1 MTEFTDAVRDDT
13 SLLIAIAGA
22 SGSGKTYS
30 ALKMATGL
38 AQGEP
43 IYAIDTEA
51 KRMLHYADQFKFKHM
66 DMKPPFTP
74 EAYIEAIQKAERVGA
89 KVIIIDSTSDEYEG
103 VGGLQEMHDDEVAR
117 LARKPYDRLE
127 GWEID
132 KFNAPAWKVPKTRH
146 KTRLMSPLRQVRAY
160 IIFCLR
166 AEEKIKFVKVFDEK
180 SGREKNAIESAGWVP
195 IAEKRF
201 MYEMTMSFTVTPD
214 NPGVPLI
221 ENGQAV
227 YGKIQS
233 QHLPFFP
240 AGKRVDEEC
249 GRKLRAWARGETA
262 APRHQTPDRSAT
274 SSSMRADTGADSHPS
289 QASAPTKSRH
299 LLQSYHD
306 KLAGE
311 ISKEDLIAAHQ
322 EFKPNFD
329 GAAGPVAEIAEKI
342 LRAHNDRIKGV
353 ADADAT
359 ATYVGGLLEEAA

>member
-1 MTEFTDAVRDDT
+1 MTEFTDATRDDT

-22 SGSGKTYS
+22 SGSGKTFS
-30 ALKMATGL
+30 ALTMATGL

-66 DMKPPFTP
+66 DMRPPFTP
-74 EAYIEAIQKAERVGA
+74 EAYIEAIQKAERAGA

-103 VGGLQEMHDDEVAR
+103 VGGLQEMHDEEVSR

-166 AEEKIKFVKVFDEK
+166 AEEKIKFVKVFDER
-180 SGREKNAIESAGWVP
+180 SNREKTAIESAGWVP
-195 IAEKRF
+195 ICEKRF
-201 MYEMTMSFTVTPD
+201 MFEMTMSFTVTPD

-227 YGKIQS
+227 HGKIQS

-240 AGKRVDEEC
+240 PGQRVTAEC
-249 GRKLRAWARGETA
+249 GRKLRAWARGETTTTQSRPA
-262 APRHQTPDRSAT
+262 TPPPRHDEQ
-274 SSSMRADTGADSHPS
+274 GADSLSSS
-289 QASAPTKSRH
+289 QESAPAHDREM
-299 LLQSYHD
+299 LREYH
-306 KLAGE
+306 KTLASE
-311 ISKEDLIAAHQ
+311 IDADGLNDAHKG
-322 EFKPNFD
+322 FKARI
-329 GAAGPVAEIAEKI
+329 GAESIETAKKI
-342 LRAHNDRIKGV
+342 LGVHNSRLRGELN
-353 ADADAT
+353 AD
-359 ATYVGGLLEEAA
+359 EAAEYVEGFINE

>member
-1 MTEFTDAVRDDT
+1 MSDFTDAVRDDT

-22 SGSGKTYS
+22 SGSGKTFS
-30 ALKMATGL
+30 ALTMATGL
-38 AQGEP
+38 AQGDP

-74 EAYIEAIQKAERVGA
+74 EAYIEAIQKAERAGA

-117 LARKPYDRLE
+117 LARKPYDKLE

-166 AEEKIKFVKVFDEK
+166 AEEKIKFVKVFDERTN
-180 SGREKNAIESAGWVP
+180 REKTAIESAGWVP
-195 IAEKRF
+195 ICEKRF

-227 YGKIQS
+227 HGKIQS

-240 AGKRVDEEC
+240 AGQRVTEEC
-249 GRKLRAWARGETA
+249 GRKLRAWARGENTDRPA
-262 APRHQTPDRSAT
+262 A
-274 SSSMRADTGADSHPS
+274 SSSRQVDTGAGPRSSS
-289 QASAPTKSRH
+289 QEPAPTHDRELLKEYHGKLASEIDGDGLKVEHEAFKPRFSGASAETMKTA
-299 LLQSYHD
+299 Q
-306 KLAGE
+306 A
-311 ISKEDLIAAHQ
+311 
-322 EFKPNFD
+322 
-329 GAAGPVAEIAEKI
+329 V
-342 LRAHNDRIKGV
+342 LRAHNDRLKGL
-353 ADADAT
+353 AEAEQT
-359 ATYVGGLLEEAA
+359 NTYVTGLINGE

>member
-22 SGSGKTYS
+22 SGSGKTFS
-30 ALKMATGL
+30 ALTMATGL
-38 AQGEP
+38 ANGEP

-51 KRMLHYADQFKFKHM
+51 KRMLHYADQFTFKHM

-74 EAYIEAIQKAERVGA
+74 EAYIEAIQKAERAGA

-103 VGGLQEMHDDEVAR
+103 VGGLQEMHDEEVAR
-117 LARKPYDRLE
+117 LARKPYDKLE

-166 AEEKIKFVKVFDEK
+166 AEEKIKFVKVFDER
-180 SGREKNAIESAGWVP
+180 SNREKTAIESAGWVP
-195 IAEKRF
+195 ICEKRF

-227 YGKIQS
+227 HGKIQS

-240 AGKRVDEEC
+240 AGERVSLQC
-249 GRKLRAWARGETA
+249 GRLLRAWARGENT
-262 APRHQTPDRSAT
+262 QDRPA
-274 SSSMRADTGADSHPS
+274 SSSSRQVDTGAGPRSS
-289 QASAPTKSRH
+289 QEPAPTHDRA
-299 LLQSYHD
+299 LLKEYHG

-311 ISKEDLIAAHQ
+311 IDGDGLKAEHEA
-322 EFKPNFD
+322 FKPKFG
-329 GAAGPVAEIAEKI
+329 GANAETMQKAQSI
-342 LRAHNDRIKGV
+342 LRAHNDRLKGN
-353 ADADAT
+353 ADAEQT
-359 ATYVGGLLEEAA
+359 ASYITDLIEAA

>member
-1 MTEFTDAVRDDT
+1 MSEFTDAVRDDT

-22 SGSGKTYS
+22 SGSGKTFS
-30 ALKMATGL
+30 ALTMATGL
-38 AQGEP
+38 AQGDP
-43 IYAIDTEA
+43 IYAIDSEA

-74 EAYIEAIQKAERVGA
+74 EAYIEAIQKAEKAGA

-103 VGGLQEMHDDEVAR
+103 VGGLQEMHDEEVAR
-117 LARKPYDRLE
+117 LARKPFEQLQ

-180 SGREKNAIESAGWVP
+180 AGREKTAIESAGWVP
-195 IAEKRF
+195 ICEKRF
-201 MYEMTMSFTVTPD
+201 MYEMTMSFTVTPE

-240 AGKRVDEEC
+240 EGKRVTAES
-249 GRKLRAWARGETA
+249 GAKLRAWARGEETVSRRTPVTSAATA
-262 APRHQTPDRSAT
+262 GAETPHSTVPADLSLLRTYAT
-274 SSSMRADTGADSHPS
+274 ALAGTVTREELSTTHEAEKA
-289 QASAPTKSRH
+289 
-299 LLQSYHD
+299 
-306 KLAGE
+306 KLAGQPQ
-311 ISKEDLIAAHQ
+311 S
-322 EFKPNFD
+322 
-329 GAAGPVAEIAEKI
+329 
-342 LRAHNDRIKGV
+342 V
-353 ADADAT
+353 ADAAKKLLQLHSARLRGEYTAEDA
-359 ATYVGGLLEEAA
+359 ADYAQGFIDEVAA

>member
-1 MTEFTDAVRDDT
+1 MAEFTDATRDDT

-22 SGSGKTYS
+22 SGSGKTFS
-30 ALKMATGL
+30 ALTMATGL
-38 AQGEP
+38 ANGDP

-74 EAYIEAIQKAERVGA
+74 EAYIEAIQKAERAGA

-117 LARKPYDRLE
+117 LARKPYDKLE

-146 KTRLMSPLRQVRAY
+146 KTRFMSPLRQVRAY

-166 AEEKIKFVKVFDEK
+166 AEEKIKFVKVFDERTN
-180 SGREKNAIESAGWVP
+180 REKTAIESAGWVP
-195 IAEKRF
+195 ICEKRF
-201 MYEMTMSFTVTPD
+201 MYEMTMSFTVTPE

-227 YGKIQS
+227 HGKIQS

-240 AGKRVDEEC
+240 AGQRVTAEC
-249 GRKLRAWARGETA
+249 GSRLRAWARGENTTTRPA
-262 APRHQTPDRSAT
+262 QPRQDEQGAGRT
-274 SSSMRADTGADSHPS
+274 STS
-289 QASAPTKSRH
+289 QAPAPDH
-299 LLQSYHD
+299 DHDLLRQYHA
-306 KLAGE
+306 KLTAE
-311 ISKEDLIAAHQ
+311 IDRDGVIAAHDS
-322 EFKPNFD
+322 FKSQFGD
-329 GAAGPVAEIAEKI
+329 DKATI
-342 LRAHNDRIKGV
+342 
-353 ADADAT
+353 AT
-359 ATYVGGLLEEAA
+359 AVEIRKAHLQRVRDDTDIDLDSVNVHVASLIDPEEQP

>member
-1 MTEFTDAVRDDT
+1 MTDFTDAVRDDT

-22 SGSGKTYS
+22 SGSGKTFS
-30 ALKMATGL
+30 ALTMATGL

-51 KRMLHYADQFKFKHM
+51 KRMLHYADMFKFKHM

-74 EAYIEAIQKAERVGA
+74 EAYIEAIQKAERAGA

-103 VGGLQEMHDDEVAR
+103 VGGLQEMHDEEISR

-180 SGREKNAIESAGWVP
+180 SGREKTAIESAGWVP
-195 IAEKRF
+195 ICEKRF
-201 MYEMTMSFTVTPD
+201 MFEMTMSFTVTPD

-233 QHLPFFP
+233 QHLHMFP
-240 AGKRVDEEC
+240 AGKRVTADS
-249 GRKLRAWARGETA
+249 GRLLRAWARGESTSETRA
-262 APRHQTPDRSAT
+262 ATPPPRQTEQGAGH
-274 SSSMRADTGADSHPS
+274 SSSQP
-289 QASAPTKSRH
+289 APTHDNALLTLYHERLAAEISTDDLKAAHEEFKSR
-299 LLQSYHD
+299 LGVND
-306 KLAGE
+306 IETAKR
-311 ISKEDLIAAHQ
+311 
-322 EFKPNFD
+322 
-329 GAAGPVAEIAEKI
+329 I
-342 LRAHNDRIKGV
+342 LRAHNDRLKGV
-353 ADADAT
+353 ADADST
-359 ATYVGGLLEEAA
+359 NTYVTGLIEGD

>member
-1 MTEFTDAVRDDT
+1 MASTFTDAVRDDT

-38 AQGEP
+38 ARGEP

-74 EAYIEAIQKAERVGA
+74 EAYIEAIQGAEKAGA

-166 AEEKIKFVKVFDEK
+166 AEEKIKFVKVLDEK
-180 SGREKNAIESAGWVP
+180 SGREKTAIESAGWVP
-195 IAEKRF
+195 ICEKRF
-201 MYEMTMSFTVTPD
+201 MYEMTISFTVTPD

-221 ENGQAV
+221 HDGQAIH
-227 YGKIQS
+227 GKIQS

-240 AGKRVDEEC
+240 AGKRVNEEC
-249 GRKLRAWARGETA
+249 GRLLRAWARGE
-262 APRHQTPDRSAT
+262 ST
-274 SSSMRADTGADSHPS
+274 STKSQPASPPASRQAERETGAYIPPE
-289 QASAPTKSRH
+289 QAPVSDNQK
-299 LLQSYHD
+299 LLREYHEQ
-306 KLAGE
+306 LAAE
-311 ISKEDLIAAHQ
+311 IDPADLKAAHEQ
-322 EFKPNFD
+322 FKPRLTD
-329 GAAGPVAEIAEKI
+329 DTTETAKRI
-342 LRAHNDRIKGV
+342 LRAHNDRLKGV
-353 ADADAT
+353 ADADST
-359 ATYVGGLLEEAA
+359 KIYVDGLIEELA

>member
-1 MTEFTDAVRDDT
+1 MTDFTDAVRDDT

-22 SGSGKTYS
+22 SGSGKTFS
-30 ALKMATGL
+30 ALTMATGL

-51 KRMLHYADQFKFKHM
+51 KRMLHYADQFTFKHM

-74 EAYIEAIQKAERVGA
+74 EAYIEAIQKAERAGA

-117 LARKPYDRLE
+117 LARKPYDQLQ

-146 KTRLMSPLRQVRAY
+146 KTKLMSPLRQVRAY

-166 AEEKIKFVKVFDEK
+166 AEEKIKFVKVLDEK

-195 IAEKRF
+195 ICEKRF

-227 YGKIQS
+227 HGKIQS

-240 AGKRVDEEC
+240 PGKRVAEEC
-249 GRKLRAWARGETA
+249 GLRLRQWARGEQSTQQSKPA
-262 APRHQTPDRSAT
+262 QRQAESETQQTDASERKHDSA
-274 SSSMRADTGADSHPS
+274 
-289 QASAPTKSRH
+289 
-299 LLQSYHD
+299 LLWDYHA
-306 KLAGE
+306 KLAATAD
-311 ISKEDLIAAHQ
+311 KDAMVAVHTKLKPKFKDQLTTDAAQ
-322 EFKPNFD
+322 KVF
-329 GAAGPVAEIAEKI
+329 
-342 LRAHNDRIKGV
+342 LAHRSRLNGD

-359 ATYVGGLLEEAA
+359 TTYVTTVIDG

>member
-1 MTEFTDAVRDDT
+1 MTATFTDATRDDT

-38 AQGEP
+38 AQGDP

-74 EAYIEAIQKAERVGA
+74 EAYIEAIQAAEKAGA

-180 SGREKNAIESAGWVP
+180 SGREKTAIESAGWVP
-195 IAEKRF
+195 ICEKRF
-201 MYEMTMSFTVTPD
+201 MYEMTISFTVTPD

-221 ENGQAV
+221 EDGQAIH
-227 YGKIQS
+227 GKIQS

-240 AGKRVDEEC
+240 AGKRVTEDC
-249 GRKLRAWARGETA
+249 GRLLRGWARGESTTTKPQPA
-262 APRHQTPDRSAT
+262 SPPQRQEEQ
-274 SSSMRADTGADSHPS
+274 GAGQSS
-289 QASAPTKSRH
+289 QAPAPSH
-299 LLQSYHD
+299 DCILLTEYHNL
-306 KLAGE
+306 LAGE
-311 ISKEDLIAAHQ
+311 IDTTGLKESHAT
-322 EFKPNFD
+322 FKPRFGD
-329 GAAGPVAEIAEKI
+329 DQATIATAGQI
-342 LRAHNDRIKGV
+342 LKAHNARLRGD

-359 ATYVGGLLEEAA
+359 DVYVTGLIEEFA

>member
-1 MTEFTDAVRDDT
+1 MSSEFTDAVRDDT

-22 SGSGKTYS
+22 SGSGKTFS

-66 DMKPPFTP
+66 DMRPPFTP
-74 EAYIEAIQKAERVGA
+74 EAYIEAIQKAEKAGA

-103 VGGLQEMHDDEVAR
+103 VGGLQEMHDEEVSR
-117 LARKPYDRLE
+117 LARKPYDKLE

-166 AEEKIKFVKVFDEK
+166 AEEKIKFVKILDEK
-180 SGREKNAIESAGWVP
+180 SNREKTAIQSAGWVP
-195 IAEKRF
+195 ICEKRF
-201 MYEMTMSFTVTPD
+201 MFEMTMSFTVTPD

-221 ENGQAV
+221 EDGQAV

-233 QHLPFFP
+233 QHLAFFP
-240 AGKRVDEEC
+240 PGKRVTEDC
-249 GRKLRAWARGETA
+249 GRQLRAWARGESTTKSVQ
-262 APRHQTPDRSAT
+262 PAT
-274 SSSMRADTGADSHPS
+274 SSRPADTGADTPSSS
-289 QASAPTKSRH
+289 QASAPTNSE
-299 LLQSYHD
+299 LLKSYHAVLCNELD
-306 KLAGE
+306 REGLTAAHTEFRPKFAAE
-311 ISKEDLIAAHQ
+311 NSETTNAAKRILIAHQ
-322 EFKPNFD
+322 HRAD
-329 GAAGPVAEIAEKI
+329 G
-342 LRAHNDRIKGV
+342 N

-359 ATYVGGLLEEAA
+359 NVFVQGVIDGE

>member
-1 MTEFTDAVRDDT
+1 MLMNTFTDAVRDDT

-51 KRMLHYADQFKFKHM
+51 KRMLHYAEQFKFKHM

-74 EAYIEAIQKAERVGA
+74 EAYIDGIQMAEKAGA

-103 VGGLQEMHDDEVAR
+103 VGGLQDMHNSEISR
-117 LARKPYDRLE
+117 LARKPYDSLE

-132 KFNAPAWKVPKTRH
+132 KFNAPAWNVPKVRH
-146 KTRLMSPLRQVRAY
+146 KSKFMSPLRQVRAY

-166 AEEKIKFVKVFDEK
+166 AEEKIKFVKVLDEK
-180 SGREKNAIESAGWVP
+180 SGREKTAIQSAGWVP
-195 IAEKRF
+195 ICEKKF
-201 MYEMTMSFTVTPD
+201 MFDMTLSFTVTPD

-221 ENGQAV
+221 EDGVAI

-240 AGKRVDEEC
+240 AGKRVTEEC
-249 GRKLRAWARGETA
+249 GLRLRQWARGESSSV
-262 APRHQTPDRSAT
+262 QST
-274 SSSMRADTGADSHPS
+274 SSPTGVAGTVSSQTVPADLSLLTAYNAVLAAEAFREDL
-289 QASAPTKSRH
+289 QAAHSAFK
-299 LLQSYHD
+299 D
-306 KLAGE
+306 KLTGQPSAVMNAAQRILKAHSERVSG
-311 ISKEDLIAAHQ
+311 KADL
-322 EFKPNFD
+322 E
-329 GAAGPVAEIAEKI
+329 
-342 LRAHNDRIKGV
+342 
-353 ADADAT
+353 AT
-359 ATYVGGLLEEAA
+359 ATFVQGVIDEVAA

>member
-1 MTEFTDAVRDDT
+1 MTNFEFTDAVRDDT

-30 ALKMATGL
+30 ALKLATGL

-74 EAYIEAIQKAERVGA
+74 EAYMGAIQKAERAGA

-103 VGGLQEMHDDEVAR
+103 VGGLQEMHDEEVAR
-117 LARKPYDRLE
+117 LAKKPYDRLE

-146 KTRLMSPLRQVRAY
+146 KTRFMSPLRQVRAY

-166 AEEKIKFVKVFDEK
+166 AEEKIRFVKVKYEDQRGQE
-180 SGREKNAIESAGWVP
+180 REKTAIESAGWVP
-195 IAEKRF
+195 ICEKRF
-201 MYEMTMSFTVTPD
+201 MFEMTLSFTVTPD

-221 ENGQAV
+221 EDGQAV
-227 YGKIQS
+227 HGKIQS

-240 AGKRVDEEC
+240 AGQRVTEQC
-249 GRKLRAWARGETA
+249 GAHLRAWARGETVSN
-262 APRHQTPDRSAT
+262 APSRP
-274 SSSMRADTGADSHPS
+274 SSPARASG
-289 QASAPTKSRH
+289 
-299 LLQSYHD
+299 
-306 KLAGE
+306 AGE
-311 ISKEDLIAAHQ
+311 SPPSDSSPASVNNQMVLLNYHNALDQAADRAALVDAHTTY
-322 EFKPNFD
+322 KPNFEGRSD
-329 GAAGPVAEIAEKI
+329 DVQKTAQFIFGAHQDRLKGLSHPDIYEAIEKVP
-342 LRAHNDRIKGV
+342 L
-353 ADADAT
+353 
-359 ATYVGGLLEEAA
+359 

>member
-22 SGSGKTYS
+22 SGSGKTFS
-30 ALKMATGL
+30 ALTMATGL

-51 KRMLHYADQFKFKHM
+51 KRMLHYADQFTFKHM

-74 EAYIEAIQKAERVGA
+74 EAYIEAIQKAERAGA

-117 LARKPYDRLE
+117 LAKKPYDRLE

-166 AEEKIKFVKVFDEK
+166 AEEKIKFVKVFDERTN
-180 SGREKNAIESAGWVP
+180 REKTAIESAGWVP
-195 IAEKRF
+195 ICEKRF

-221 ENGQAV
+221 ENGQAIH
-227 YGKIQS
+227 GKIQS

-240 AGKRVDEEC
+240 AGQRVTEHC
-249 GRKLRAWARGETA
+249 GAQLRAWARGEQSPSQSRPPLKQSDDAVAGGTSQAPATHDSALLWTYHAALAATA
-262 APRHQTPDRSAT
+262 DKDEMVAVHAKHKPKFKGQATVDSAQKIFIAHRDRHN
-274 SSSMRADTGADSHPS
+274 GNADSES
-289 QASAPTKSRH
+289 
-299 LLQSYHD
+299 
-306 KLAGE
+306 
-311 ISKEDLIAAHQ
+311 
-322 EFKPNFD
+322 
-329 GAAGPVAEIAEKI
+329 
-342 LRAHNDRIKGV
+342 
-353 ADADAT
+353 T
-359 ATYVGGLLEEAA
+359 ATYVSTVIEG

>member
-1 MTEFTDAVRDDT
+1 MSEFTDARRDDT

-22 SGSGKTYS
+22 SGSGKTFS
-30 ALKMATGL
+30 ALTMATGL

-74 EAYIEAIQKAERVGA
+74 EAYIEAIQKAERAGA

-103 VGGLQEMHDDEVAR
+103 VGGLQEMHDEEVAR

-166 AEEKIKFVKVFDEK
+166 AEEKIKFVKVLDEK

-195 IAEKRF
+195 ICEKRF

-221 ENGQAV
+221 QDGQAV
-227 YGKIQS
+227 HGKIQS

-240 AGKRVDEEC
+240 AGKRVTEDC
-249 GRKLRAWARGETA
+249 GKQLRAWARGENTTRPA
-262 APRHQTPDRSAT
+262 QTPRQEE
-274 SSSMRADTGADSHPS
+274 TGAGHSSTS
-289 QASAPTKSRH
+289 QAPAPAHDREK
-299 LLQSYHD
+299 LWSYHAL
-306 KLAGE
+306 LAGA
-311 ISKEDLIAAHQ
+311 EDRDTIQAKHD
-322 EFKPNFD
+322 EFKSKL
-329 GAAGPVAEIAEKI
+329 GADDISAAKKI
-342 LRAHNDRIKGV
+342 LRAHNDRLRGA
-353 ADADAT
+353 ADADST
-359 ATYVGGLLEEAA
+359 AVYVESVIEDAA

>member
-22 SGSGKTYS
+22 SGSGKTFS
-30 ALKMATGL
+30 ALTMATGL
-38 AQGEP
+38 AQGDP

-74 EAYIEAIQKAERVGA
+74 EAYIEAIQKAERAGA

-103 VGGLQEMHDDEVAR
+103 VGGLQEMHDEEVAR

-166 AEEKIKFVKVFDEK
+166 AEEKIKFVKVFDERTN
-180 SGREKNAIESAGWVP
+180 REKTAIESAGWVP
-195 IAEKRF
+195 ICEKRF

-221 ENGQAV
+221 ENGQAIH
-227 YGKIQS
+227 GKIQS

-240 AGKRVDEEC
+240 AGQRVTEEC
-249 GRKLRAWARGETA
+249 GRKLRAWARGENT
-262 APRHQTPDRSAT
+262 DRPAT
-274 SSSMRADTGADSHPS
+274 SSSRQVDTGAGPRSSS
-289 QASAPTKSRH
+289 QEPAPTHDRA
-299 LLQSYHD
+299 LLAEYHG

-311 ISKEDLIAAHQ
+311 IDGDGLKVEHEA
-322 EFKPNFD
+322 FKPRFS
-329 GAAGPVAEIAEKI
+329 GASAETMKAAQSV
-342 LRAHNDRIKGV
+342 LRAHNDRLKGL
-353 ADADAT
+353 ADAEQT
-359 ATYVGGLLEEAA
+359 NTYVTGLIDGE

>member
-38 AQGEP
+38 ANGDP

-51 KRMLHYADQFKFKHM
+51 KRMLHYADQFKFKHL

-74 EAYIEAIQKAERVGA
+74 EAYIEAIQKAERAGA

-103 VGGLQEMHDDEVAR
+103 VGGLQEMHDDEVSR
-117 LARKPYDRLE
+117 LARKPYDKLE

-146 KTRLMSPLRQVRAY
+146 KTRFMSPLRQVRAY

-166 AEEKIKFVKVFDEK
+166 AEEKIKFVKVMDEK
-180 SGREKNAIESAGWVP
+180 SGREKTAIQSAGWVP
-195 IAEKRF
+195 ICEKRF
-201 MYEMTMSFTVTPD
+201 MFEMTMSFTVTPD

-221 ENGQAV
+221 EDGQAV

-233 QHLPFFP
+233 QHLAFFP
-240 AGKRVDEEC
+240 PGKRVNEDC
-249 GRKLRAWARGETA
+249 GKQLRAWARGENTKS
-262 APRHQTPDRSAT
+262 PDQQAT
-274 SSSMRADTGADSHPS
+274 SSRPADKGADTPSSS
-289 QASAPTKSRH
+289 QASAPVNSG
-299 LLQSYHD
+299 LLTEYHGVLKVELD
-306 KLAGE
+306 RDGLTAAHSAFRSKFAGQDE
-311 ISKEDLIAAHQ
+311 GTTAAAKRILIAHQ
-322 EFKPNFD
+322 HRAD
-329 GAAGPVAEIAEKI
+329 G
-342 LRAHNDRIKGV
+342 N

-359 ATYVGGLLEEAA
+359 DTFVTGIIEGD

>member
-1 MTEFTDAVRDDT
+1 MSEFVDAYRDDT

-22 SGSGKTYS
+22 SGSGKTFS

-43 IYAIDTEA
+43 IYAIDSEA
-51 KRMLHYADQFKFKHM
+51 KRMLHYADLFKFKHM

-74 EAYIEAIQKAERVGA
+74 EAYIAAIQKAESAGA

-103 VGGLQEMHDDEVAR
+103 VGGLQEMHDEEVAR
-117 LARKPYDRLE
+117 LAKKPYDRLE

-166 AEEKIKFVKVFDEK
+166 AEEKIRFVKVKYEDQRGQE
-180 SGREKNAIESAGWVP
+180 REKTAIESAGWVP
-195 IAEKRF
+195 ICEKRF

-227 YGKIQS
+227 HGKIQS

-249 GRKLRAWARGETA
+249 GRKLRAWARGENT
-262 APRHQTPDRSAT
+262 QDRPA
-274 SSSMRADTGADSHPS
+274 SSSRQVDTGAGPLSSS
-289 QASAPTKSRH
+289 QEPAPT
-299 LLQSYHD
+299 HD
-306 KLAGE
+306 KALLSEYHAKLATE
-311 ISKEDLIAAHQ
+311 IDRDGLIAEHEA
-322 EFKPNFD
+322 FKPKFV
-329 GAAGPVAEIAEKI
+329 GANEATATAAQSI
-342 LRAHNDRIKGV
+342 LRAHSARLKGD

-359 ATYVGGLLEEAA
+359 NTYVQGLIDGE

>member
-1 MTEFTDAVRDDT
+1 MSDFTDAVRDDT

-22 SGSGKTYS
+22 SGSGKTFS
-30 ALKMATGL
+30 ALTMATGL

-74 EAYIEAIQKAERVGA
+74 EAYIEAIQKAERAGA

-103 VGGLQEMHDDEVAR
+103 VGGLQEMHDEEVAR
-117 LARKPYDRLE
+117 LAKKPYDRLE

-166 AEEKIKFVKVFDEK
+166 AEEKIKFVKVFDERTN
-180 SGREKNAIESAGWVP
+180 REKTAIESAGWVP
-195 IAEKRF
+195 ICEKRF

-227 YGKIQS
+227 HGKIQS

-240 AGKRVDEEC
+240 AGKRVTEHC
-249 GRKLRAWARGETA
+249 GAQLRAWARGEQS
-262 APRHQTPDRSAT
+262 PSQKRPV
-274 SSSMRADTGADSHPS
+274 ADQQVETGADQSTS
-289 QASAPTKSRH
+289 QASAPAHDSV
-299 LLQSYHD
+299 LLWDYHA
-306 KLAGE
+306 KLAATADKDAMVEVHTKMKPKFKGQAT
-311 ISKEDLIAAHQ
+311 IDSAQKVFLAHRSRL
-322 EFKPNFD
+322 NGD
-329 GAAGPVAEIAEKI
+329 
-342 LRAHNDRIKGV
+342 
-353 ADADAT
+353 ADANAT
-359 ATYVGGLLEEAA
+359 ATYVSTVIDG

>member
-22 SGSGKTYS
+22 SGSGKTFS
-30 ALKMATGL
+30 ALTMATGL
-38 AQGEP
+38 AQGDP

-74 EAYIEAIQKAERVGA
+74 EAYIEAIQKAERAGA

-103 VGGLQEMHDDEVAR
+103 VGGLQEIHDDEVSR
-117 LARKPYDRLE
+117 LARKPYDQLQ

-146 KTRLMSPLRQVRAY
+146 KTKLMSPLRQVRAY

-195 IAEKRF
+195 ICEKRF

-227 YGKIQS
+227 HGKIQS

-240 AGKRVDEEC
+240 AGQRVTEEC
-249 GRKLRAWARGETA
+249 GIKLRAWARGEQSPQQKPA
-262 APRHQTPDRSAT
+262 QRQAEPDQQPTDRKHNSVLLRDYHAKLSAT
-274 SSSMRADTGADSHPS
+274 GDKDAMVEEHKQFKPKFKDDLTR
-289 QASAPTKSRH
+289 ASAEKVFFAHRDR
-299 LLQSYHD
+299 LNG
-306 KLAGE
+306 LA
-311 ISKEDLIAAHQ
+311 DAAATTTYVTTII
-322 EFKPNFD
+322 D
-329 GAAGPVAEIAEKI
+329 GASTGGEHYAGK
-342 LRAHNDRIKGV
+342 
-353 ADADAT
+353 
-359 ATYVGGLLEEAA
+359 

>member
-1 MTEFTDAVRDDT
+1 MNQFTDAVRDDT

-74 EAYIEAIQKAERVGA
+74 EAYIEAIQMAEKAGA

-103 VGGLQEMHDDEVAR
+103 VGGLQEMHDEEVAR

-166 AEEKIKFVKVFDEK
+166 AEEKIKFVKVFDERTN
-180 SGREKNAIESAGWVP
+180 REKTAIESAGWVP
-195 IAEKRF
+195 ICEKRF

-227 YGKIQS
+227 HGKIQS

-249 GRKLRAWARGETA
+249 GRRLRAWARGESTDTRNQPA
-262 APRHQTPDRSAT
+262 ASSRQADDGAGPRSSSQEPAPTDSELLREYHAKLADELDKDGVLAAHDAFKTKFGSDQATIDVAVKIRSAHLQ
-274 SSSMRADTGADSHPS
+274 RARGD
-289 QASAPTKSRH
+289 
-299 LLQSYHD
+299 
-306 KLAGE
+306 
-311 ISKEDLIAAHQ
+311 
-322 EFKPNFD
+322 
-329 GAAGPVAEIAEKI
+329 
-342 LRAHNDRIKGV
+342 

-359 ATYVGGLLEEAA
+359 DTYVSGLIEGEAA

>member
-1 MTEFTDAVRDDT
+1 MADFTDAVRDDT

-66 DMKPPFTP
+66 DMRPPFTP
-74 EAYIEAIQKAERVGA
+74 EAYIEAIQKAEKAGA

-103 VGGLQEMHDDEVAR
+103 VGGLQEMHDAEVSR
-117 LARKPYDRLE
+117 LARKPYDKLE

-146 KTRLMSPLRQVRAY
+146 KTRFMSPLRQVRAY

-166 AEEKIKFVKVFDEK
+166 AEEKIQFVKVLDEK
-180 SGREKNAIESAGWVP
+180 SGREKTAIQSAGWVP
-195 IAEKRF
+195 ICEKRF
-201 MYEMTMSFTVTPD
+201 MFEMTMSFTVTPE

-221 ENGQAV
+221 EDGQAV

-240 AGKRVDEEC
+240 AGKRVSENC
-249 GRKLRAWARGETA
+249 GRQLRAWARGENTNPVAQPAQTKPA
-262 APRHQTPDRSAT
+262 ADA
-274 SSSMRADTGADSHPS
+274 GADQTS
-289 QASAPTKSRH
+289 QASAPNNSV
-299 LLQSYHD
+299 LLAYHQALASEID
-306 KLAGE
+306 RDSLMATHAREKVKLTEQYLVDIG
-311 ISKEDLIAAHQ
+311 KQ
-322 EFKPNFD
+322 
-329 GAAGPVAEIAEKI
+329 I
-342 LRAHNDRIKGV
+342 LSAHNDRLKGH

-359 ATYVGGLLEEAA
+359 NTYVTGLIRGD

>member
-1 MTEFTDAVRDDT
+1 MNDFVDAVRDDT

-22 SGSGKTYS
+22 SGSGKTFS

-74 EAYIEAIQKAERVGA
+74 EAYIDAIQKAERAGA

-103 VGGLQEMHDDEVAR
+103 VGGLQEMHDEEVAR

-166 AEEKIKFVKVFDEK
+166 AEEKIKFVKVFDER
-180 SGREKNAIESAGWVP
+180 SNREKTAIESAGWVP
-195 IAEKRF
+195 ICEKRF

-221 ENGQAV
+221 EDGQAV
-227 YGKIQS
+227 HGKIQS

-249 GRKLRAWARGETA
+249 GRKLRAWARGENT
-262 APRHQTPDRSAT
+262 SASQDPPA
-274 SSSMRADTGADSHPS
+274 SSSRQADTGAGPLSSS
-289 QASAPTKSRH
+289 QEPAPTHDRA
-299 LLQSYHD
+299 LLTEYHQ

-311 ISKEDLIAAHQ
+311 ISREDLISSHE
-322 EFKPNFD
+322 EFKPRFAKANEATAE
-329 GAAGPVAEIAEKI
+329 AAKSI
-342 LRAHNDRIKGV
+342 LRAHTMRLKDE
-353 ADADAT
+353 ADADT
-359 ATYVGGLLEEAA
+359 TNTYVQGLIDGE

>member
-22 SGSGKTYS
+22 SGSGKTFS
-30 ALKMATGL
+30 ALTMATGL

-74 EAYIEAIQKAERVGA
+74 EAYIAAIQKAEKAGA

-117 LARKPYDRLE
+117 LARKPYDKLE

-166 AEEKIKFVKVFDEK
+166 AEEKIKFVKVLDERTN
-180 SGREKNAIESAGWVP
+180 REKTAIESAGWVP
-195 IAEKRF
+195 ICEKRF

-227 YGKIQS
+227 HGKIQS

-240 AGKRVDEEC
+240 TGQRVTADC
-249 GRKLRAWARGETA
+249 GRQLRAWARGESTTKTRPA
-262 APRHQTPDRSAT
+262 SPPPRQDEQGADT
-274 SSSMRADTGADSHPS
+274 SSS
-289 QASAPTKSRH
+289 QASAPAHNRELLTAYH
-299 LLQSYHD
+299 LKLSAEID
-306 KLAGE
+306 KEGV
-311 ISKEDLIAAHQ
+311 KAAHDA
-322 EFKPNFD
+322 FKPQFGSD
-329 GAAGPVAEIAEKI
+329 QTTIATAIKI
-342 LRAHNDRIKGV
+342 LGAHNDRVKDL

-359 ATYVGGLLEEAA
+359 AIYVEELIDG

>member
-51 KRMLHYADQFKFKHM
+51 KRMLHYADQFRFKHM

-74 EAYIEAIQKAERVGA
+74 EAYIEAIQKAERAGA

-103 VGGLQEMHDDEVAR
+103 VGGLQEMHDEEVAR

-166 AEEKIKFVKVFDEK
+166 AEEKIKFVKVFDER
-180 SGREKNAIESAGWVP
+180 SNREKTAIESAGWVP
-195 IAEKRF
+195 ICEKRF

-221 ENGQAV
+221 EDGQAV
-227 YGKIQS
+227 HGKIQS

-249 GRKLRAWARGETA
+249 GRKLRAWARGETTS
-262 APRHQTPDRSAT
+262 QDRPA
-274 SSSMRADTGADSHPS
+274 SSSRQVDTGAGPLSSS
-289 QASAPTKSRH
+289 QEPAPT
-299 LLQSYHD
+299 HD
-306 KLAGE
+306 KTLLTEYHQKLSGE
-311 ISKEDLIAAHQ
+311 IDRDGLIAAH
-322 EFKPNFD
+322 EGFKPRLTD
-329 GAAGPVAEIAEKI
+329 AATVDTAKRILGAHTAR
-342 LRAHNDRIKGV
+342 LRGD

-359 ATYVGGLLEEAA
+359 NIYVQGLIDGE

>member
-1 MTEFTDAVRDDT
+1 MTSTFTDAVRDDT

-22 SGSGKTYS
+22 SGSGKTFS

-38 AQGEP
+38 ANGEP

-74 EAYIEAIQKAERVGA
+74 EAYIEAIQAAEKAGA

-103 VGGLQEMHDDEVAR
+103 VGGLQEMHDAEVSR
-117 LARKPYDRLE
+117 LAQKPYEKLE
-127 GWEID
+127 GWQID

-166 AEEKIKFVKVFDEK
+166 AEEKIKFVKLFDEK
-180 SGREKNAIESAGWVP
+180 SGREKTAIESAGWVP
-195 IAEKRF
+195 ICEKRF
-201 MYEMTMSFTVTPD
+201 MFEMTMSFTVTPD

-221 ENGQAV
+221 EDGQAV

-240 AGKRVDEEC
+240 AGKRVTEDC
-249 GRKLRAWARGETA
+249 GRLLRAWARGESTTKPQPA
-262 APRHQTPDRSAT
+262 SPPQRQEEQGAGQT
-274 SSSMRADTGADSHPS
+274 S
-289 QASAPTKSRH
+289 QAPAPSSDQLQ
-299 LLQSYHD
+299 LLRDYHTA
-306 KLAGE
+306 LAGE
-311 ISKEDLIAAHQ
+311 ISREDLQAAH
-322 EFKPNFD
+322 ETFKQRLT
-329 GAAGPVAEIAEKI
+329 APVMSTARKI
-342 LRAHNDRIKGV
+342 LGAHNDRLKGL

-359 ATYVGGLLEEAA
+359 NTYVDGLIEELTNV